1 MRRWVLG
8 VAAAGWLVV
17 AASPAMAIVYRF
29 TSSDSNG
36 PIVLTLEFL
45 DGAAD
50 ENAAVGV
57 GRYGNSAVSLLLQ
70 TNTFTMQHSGPFDFA
85 SVNVLNPAQESF
97 TVLHSTG
104 LVVDPAGAANPSA
117 GLILA
122 GPGLLG
128 GSEALPTL
136 LPPTLGVGF
145 MGAIIYE
152 QADGDL
158 FYGTIRT
165 IEVNPQAVPEP
176 ATAALWLGAMAA
188 LSGGLLR
195 RRR

>member
-1 MRRWVLG
+1 
-8 VAAAGWLVV
+8 
-17 AASPAMAIVYRF
+17 MAIVYRF
-29 TSSDSNG
+29 TSSDSHG

-45 DGAAD
+45 DGAVD

-57 GRYGNSAVSLLLQ
+57 GRYGNSAVSLLLE
-70 TNTFTMQHSGPFDFA
+70 TNTFTMRHTGPFDFA
-85 SVNVLNPAQESF
+85 SVNVLFPAQESF
-97 TVLHSTG
+97 IVAHSTG
-104 LVVDPAGAANPSA
+104 LVVDPVGVANPTA

-122 GPGLLG
+122 GPGLMG
-128 GSEALPTL
+128 GSEALPAL
-136 LPPTLGVGF
+136 LPPTLGAGF
-145 MGAIIYE
+145 MGSIIYE

-165 IEVNPQAVPEP
+165 IEINPQAVPEP

-188 LSGGLLR
+188 LGCGVWR